1 MDLIFSLEDKIRC
14 IPPAQLNSLPSIYPL
29 ESTIH
34 LLNDLTL
41 FKKANLF
48 LKSLLTSLFT
58 FFLMS
63 IRLNS
68 KKPVADPGEG
78 PGGPAPPYFSTK
90 MRPEGPNKI
99 FWGTG
104 PPPLSEGLD
113 DRPPHPP
120 SYLKIWIRHWKSWPK
135 IKFKR

>member
-1 MDLIFSLEDKIRC
+1 MTGQGYVDLIFSLEDKIRC

-48 LKSLLTSLFT
+48 QKSLLTSLFT

-68 KKPVADPGEG
+68 
-78 PGGPAPPYFSTK
+78 
-90 MRPEGPNKI
+90 
-99 FWGTG
+99 
-104 PPPLSEGLD
+104 
-113 DRPPHPP
+113 
-120 SYLKIWIRHWKSWPK
+120 
-135 IKFKR
+135 